1 MQRRDFS
8 ENSISVK
15 MHNYMNY
22 LSARRKREML
32 GEIERDKAMEGKRTQ
47 IGKEKV
53 LEDK

>member
-1 MQRRDFS
+1 
-8 ENSISVK
+8 
-15 MHNYMNY
+15 MNY

-32 GEIERDKAMEGKRTQ
+32 GEIERDKKKKKKRTQ